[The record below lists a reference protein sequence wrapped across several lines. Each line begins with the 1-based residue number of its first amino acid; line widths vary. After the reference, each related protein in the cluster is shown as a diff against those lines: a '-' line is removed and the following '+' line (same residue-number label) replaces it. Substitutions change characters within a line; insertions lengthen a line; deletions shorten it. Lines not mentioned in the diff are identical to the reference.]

1 MRINAGSF
9 NWKQFQGQKA
19 LVIGVGGGMDIAS
32 ATLIGNCL
40 RNRSA
45 IQDVHIGG
53 VLNPGRVHYY
63 DGKPEEPINEIRGKV
78 ERISLTKNSHE
89 IDTKFIDGQLPG
101 IMAKTGN
108 DFGGFWHFS
117 FRFGS
122 DRLLNEFG
130 TFLSRKQFDLLIGVD
145 VGADM
150 LARGK
155 QDPNIQ
161 TPIMDICG
169 LNLFGQ
175 VLDIRSS
182 LFVFG
187 IGTDAELTPEGI
199 SEIDEELKPFRSD
212 GTFHFTDTEIKDLI
226 RLKGLIT
233 AQSGKGWN
241 TIGYF
246 LETLMYSFHG
256 IEDPIERIDKPSTLS
271 EGGSLP
277 TQMVLEPKY
286 FGKFWA
292 IDPLELAKQRST
304 LSADYEN
311 TLEQY
316 IKAKTT
322 CQTWK
327 TELDGLFVWSGDNW
341 TTVERDGI
349 CLLLS
354 CFSNRIDGT
363 QRQKLLSRTIERLQN
378 GDCDAALI
386 FANDAK
392 SLPDPSATLKI
403 EFSGPFAL
411 ISNTAIGHDLTG
423 AITAL
428 VKKYSHL
435 I

>member
-1 MRINAGSF
+1 MIDHRGAMRINTGSF
-9 NWKQFQGQKA
+9 NWKRFQGQKA

-45 IQDVHIGG
+45 IQNVHIGG
-53 VLNPGRVHYY
+53 VLNPGRMHYY
-63 DGKPEEPINEIRGKV
+63 DGRPEGPINEITGKV
-78 ERISLTKNSHE
+78 ERISLTKNSPE
-89 IDTKFIDGQLPG
+89 IDKKFIDGQLPG

-117 FRFGS
+117 FRYGS
-122 DRLLNEFG
+122 KRLLNEFG
-130 TFLSRKQFDLLIGVD
+130 AFLSDKHFDLLIGVD

-169 LNLFGQ
+169 LNLFRRIT
-175 VLDIRSS
+175 DIRSS

-199 SEIDEELKPFRSD
+199 SEIDEELKPFKID
-212 GTFHFTDTEIKDLI
+212 GNFNFADAEIRNLT
-226 RLKGLIT
+226 RLRRQINKL
-233 AQSGKGWN
+233 GKEWN
-241 TIGYF
+241 TVGHF
-246 LETLMYSFHG
+246 LGTLQHSSQKPME
-256 IEDPIERIDKPSTLS
+256 IPDKPSTTR
-271 EGGSLP
+271 EGGFLP
-277 TQMVLEPKY
+277 SQLVLDPKY
-286 FGKFWA
+286 FGRFWA
-292 IDPLELAKQRST
+292 IDPLKLAKRRPA

-311 TLEQY
+311 ALEQY

-341 TTVERDGI
+341 TTAEKDGT

-354 CFSNRIDGT
+354 CFSKRINGT
-363 QRQKLLSRTIERLQN
+363 QRQKLLSTTIERLQN

-386 FANDAK
+386 FADDAK
-392 SLPDPSATLKI
+392 SLPNPSATLKI
-403 EFSGPFAL
+403 EFAGPFAL
-411 ISNTAIGHDLTG
+411 ISNTAIGHGPTG
-423 AITAL
+423 SIRAL
-428 VKKYSHL
+428 VNKY